1 MKKTK
6 KPKIGQILRIV
17 LLDHAAKGHEDIEL
31 TGPGSLVFETFG
43 RLLYETKDAYELAY
57 WGNPKGEVDSNA
69 DYTTVVKGAI
79 VSIEVLK

>member
-1 MKKTK
+1 MRKTK

-17 LLDHAAKGHEDIEL
+17 LLDHADKGHEDIEMS
-31 TGPGSLVFETFG
+31 GPGPLVFETFG
-43 RLLYETKDAYELAY
+43 RLAYESKDAYELAY
-57 WGNPKGEVDSNA
+57 WGHPKGEVDTNA